1 MNININK
8 DLTLL
13 VPAAGIV
20 KTPFNFKSCT
30 KDPSFL
36 NMGHSL
42 AIEEIRKKY
51 DCKLLLS
58 VHKKSKNFFKLM
70 PFNGIEIL
78 EVGLTKSIAETLYK
92 SLENVKSKWC
102 LINPITTLPDT
113 NFVDTPFIEF
123 GSKLIPKEEWSS
135 LIFNK
140 DNDPFFINKSAKKYL
155 GILSHPFT
163 GRILAETEDLIS
175 VINNLEESKKNDCIN
190 IAISLFKAAKV
201 DIKFSKNWLDI
212 GHEATYPLLK
222 KSTITS
228 RFFNSIITDERN
240 NSITKKSSNKQKI
253 DNEISFYKNIP
264 NKIKRYFPEILR
276 IEQNASYSS
285 YEMEFISKP
294 TLSEIYLFNEL
305 GHNSIFRIFISIEK
319 VLNAFY
325 ENKHFVED
333 CPTWIYSAKTNSR
346 IENLSKIINQNETDD
361 ISILKSIYNNSFKIN
376 NINFPSLERTFFNLK
391 EQIKKFD
398 NISSLF
404 IGHGDL
410 CFNNIL
416 VDPLYGDIKL
426 IDPKAEQ
433 YFDKNIYG
441 LVDKFYDLSK
451 LNHSIEGI
459 YDSVVNNLYR
469 LEILDIKNISFEV
482 YKPKEYDI
490 YNMYF
495 TEIIS
500 YKRIKKDDLRLLTA
514 NLFFSML
521 PLHIENVKKVIALAF
536 IGNIF
541 FYGHSIKKVF
551 L

>member
-1 MNININK
+1 MLEDIKK
-8 DLTLL
+8 DLTVLI
-13 VPAAGIV
+13 PASGII
-20 KTPFNFKSCT
+20 KTPFNVKSAS

-42 AIEEIRKKY
+42 AIKEIKEKY
-51 DCKLLLS
+51 DYKLLLS
-58 VHKKSKNFFKLM
+58 VQKKSKKFLKLI
-70 PFNGIEIL
+70 PYNGIEIL
-78 EVGLTKSIAETLYK
+78 EVGLTKSISDTIHK
-92 SLENVKSKWC
+92 TLENVQTKWC

-113 NFVDTPFIEF
+113 DFIETPFIEF
-123 GSKLIPKEEWSS
+123 GSKLIPKEQWAA

-140 DNDPFFINKSAKKYL
+140 DENPLFINKSSNNYL

-163 GRILAETEDLIS
+163 GRILAKTEDLIS
-175 VINNLEESKKNDCIN
+175 VINNLEESEKDDCIN
-190 IAISLFKAAKV
+190 IAVSLFKEAKV
-201 DIKFSKNWLDI
+201 NIIYSKSWLDI
-212 GHEATYPLLK
+212 GHEATYPLVK

-228 RFFNSIITDERN
+228 RFFNSMIFNEEN
-240 NSITKKSSNKQKI
+240 NSITKRSSNKQKI
-253 DNEISFYKNIP
+253 DNEIYFYKNIP
-264 NKIKRYFPEILR
+264 NQIKRYFPLILR
-276 IEQNASYSS
+276 TEQKSNYSS

-294 TLSEIYLFNEL
+294 TLSEIYLFNEI
-305 GHNSIFRIFISIEK
+305 GHNSIYRIFNSIEK
-319 VLNAFY
+319 VLDSFY
-325 ENKHFVED
+325 GKKHIVED
-333 CPTWIYSAKTNSR
+333 CPTWIYSTKTNSR
-346 IENLSKIINQNETDD
+346 LENLSKIINQKEIDD
-361 ISILKSIYNNSFKIN
+361 INILESIYNSNFKIN
-376 NINFPSLERTFFNLK
+376 NINFPSLKRTFFSLK

-398 NISSLF
+398 NVSPLF

-416 VDPLYGDIKL
+416 VDPLFGNVNL
-426 IDPKAEQ
+426 IDPKAEK
-433 YFDKNIYG
+433 YFDNNIYG

-459 YDSVVNNLYR
+459 YDSVVNNLFK
-469 LEILDIKNISFEV
+469 LEILDLNNISFEV

-495 TEIIS
+495 SEIIS

-536 IGNIF
+536 LGNIF
-541 FYGHSIKKVF
+541 FYRHPMKKVF

>member
-1 MNININK
+1 MPEDIKK
-8 DLTLL
+8 DLTVLI
-13 VPAAGIV
+13 PAAGIIRN
-20 KTPFNFKSCT
+20 PFNIKSAS

-36 NMGHSL
+36 NMGNSL
-42 AIEEIRKKY
+42 AIKEIKEKY
-51 DCKLLLS
+51 DYKILLA
-58 VHKKSKNFFKLM
+58 VQNKSKKFFKLI
-70 PFNGIEIL
+70 PFKGIQIL
-78 EVGLTKSIAETLYK
+78 EVGLTKSISDTIYK
-92 SLENVKSKWC
+92 ALENVKTKWC

-113 NFVDTPFIEF
+113 DFIETPFIEF
-123 GSKLIPKEEWSS
+123 GSKLIPKEQWSA

-140 DNDPFFINKSAKKYL
+140 DDYPLFINKSSTNYL

-163 GRILAETEDLIS
+163 GRILAKTEDIIS
-175 VINNLEESKKNDCIN
+175 VINKLEESEKDDWLN
-190 IAISLFKAAKV
+190 IAISLFKEAKV
-201 DIKFSKNWLDI
+201 NIKYCKSWLDI

-228 RFFNSIITDERN
+228 RFFNSMIFDEDN
-240 NSITKKSSNKQKI
+240 NSIIKRSSNKQKI
-253 DNEISFYKNIP
+253 DNEIYFYKNIP
-264 NKIKRYFPEILR
+264 NKIKRYFPPILS
-276 IEQNASYSS
+276 IDQKINYSS

-294 TLSEIYLFNEL
+294 TLSEIYLFNEI
-305 GHNSIFRIFISIEK
+305 GHNSINRIFNSIEK
-319 VLNAFY
+319 VLDTFY
-325 ENKHFVED
+325 GEKHVVED

-346 IENLSKIINQNETDD
+346 IENLSKIINQNENDD
-361 ISILKSIYNNSFKIN
+361 NNILKSIYNSSFKIN
-376 NINFPSLERTFFNLK
+376 NINFPSLKRTFFSLK

-398 NISSLF
+398 NISPLF

-416 VDPLYGDIKL
+416 VDPLFGNINL
-426 IDPKAEQ
+426 IDPKAEK
-433 YFDKNIYG
+433 YFDNNIYG

-459 YDSVVNNLYR
+459 YDSVVNYLFK
-469 LEILDIKNISFEV
+469 LEILDLNNISFEV

-495 TEIIS
+495 SEIIS

-536 IGNIF
+536 LGNIF
-541 FYGHSIKKVF
+541 FYRHPMKKVF

>member
-1 MNININK
+1 MSEDIK
-8 DLTLL
+8 EDLTVLI
-13 VPAAGIV
+13 PAAGII
-20 KTPFNFKSCT
+20 KTPFNIKSAS

-42 AIEEIRKKY
+42 AIKEIKEKY
-51 DCKLLLS
+51 NYKILLS
-58 VHKKSKNFFKLM
+58 VQKKSKKFFQLI
-70 PFNGIEIL
+70 PFKGIQIL
-78 EVGLTKSIAETLYK
+78 EVGLTNSISDTIYTAI
-92 SLENVKSKWC
+92 ENVKTKWC

-113 NFVDTPFIEF
+113 DFIETPFIEF
-123 GSKLIPKEEWSS
+123 GSKLIPKEKWSA

-140 DNDPFFINKSAKKYL
+140 DDYPLFINKSSNNYL

-163 GRILAETEDLIS
+163 GRILAKTEDIIS
-175 VINNLEESKKNDCIN
+175 VINNLEESEKDDCIN
-190 IAISLFKAAKV
+190 IAISLFKEAKV
-201 DIKFSKNWLDI
+201 NIKYCKSWLDI
-212 GHEATYPLLK
+212 GHQATYPLLK

-228 RFFNSIITDERN
+228 RFFNSMIFDEDN
-240 NSITKKSSNKQKI
+240 NSIIKRSSNKQKI
-253 DNEISFYKNIP
+253 DNEINFYKNIP
-264 NKIKRYFPEILR
+264 NEIKRYFPPILS
-276 IEQNASYSS
+276 IEQKTNYSS

-294 TLSEIYLFNEL
+294 TLSEIYLFNEI
-305 GHNSIFRIFISIEK
+305 GHNSIYRIFNSIEK
-319 VLNAFY
+319 VLETFY
-325 ENKHFVED
+325 GKKHVAED

-346 IENLSKIINQNETDD
+346 IENLSKIINQNENDD
-361 ISILKSIYNNSFKIN
+361 NNILESIYNNSFKIN
-376 NINFPSLERTFFNLK
+376 NINFPSLKRTFLSLK

-398 NISSLF
+398 SVSPLF

-416 VDPLYGDIKL
+416 VDPLYGNLNL
-426 IDPKAEQ
+426 IDPKAEK
-433 YFDKNIYG
+433 YFDNNIYG

-459 YDSVVNNLYR
+459 YDSVVNYLFK
-469 LEILDIKNISFEV
+469 LEILDLNNISFEV

-495 TEIIS
+495 SEIIS

-536 IGNIF
+536 LGNIF
-541 FYGHSIKKVF
+541 FYGHSMKKVF